1 MNEEEDGNPT
11 THSGADT
18 SAADAPVVQPKSV
31 DDVRELTRTSAVD
44 IRSMLV
50 RYLKRHLPKEEP
62 KPVVVDTPPRVIG
75 THAKLLPLMQV
86 IPWLLGSG
94 FVISFLWDFNGMSF
108 SILGYTLELG
118 GLLRI
123 LSVSGLI
130 GFVTNWLAITM
141 LFNPRVSRPLLG
153 QGLIPAQ
160 RERVIYRLS
169 KAISDEL
176 LNETIIKQK
185 IEESGVIP
193 KYRGMAV
200 SVARGVLED
209 EEFRDDLKR
218 VTVDYVN
225 QLISSD
231 DVREKMVS
239 FTIAKLEEQ
248 LGEGISGMA
257 LKLYRFA
264 KEDDFRKKLD
274 KAIRDLP
281 TSLDHVLDGMD
292 DMLDKLPGRI
302 EERSEQIEN
311 WATQVILGFVEQ
323 LDVYDMVMT
332 NMKSY
337 DDRKLED
344 LLKKTSNEQLNYIK
358 YLGGIL
364 GSIGGLVIWKPVFAI
379 ILLGSIGLVLFLV
392 DESILRLQQRRAKAS
407 S

>member
-1 MNEEEDGNPT
+1 MTPDEKQD
-11 THSGADT
+11 SAD
-18 SAADAPVVQPKSV
+18 AADELTHPRGDSA
-31 DDVRELTRTSAVD
+31 DVSDVKALTRTRAQDV
-44 IRSMLV
+44 RSLLTRYV
-50 RYLKRHLPKEEP
+50 RRHMPAIEKSEAPPSE
-62 KPVVVDTPPRVIG
+62 PPRVVG
-75 THAKLLPLMQV
+75 SHAHFLPLMRI
-86 IPWLLGSG
+86 IPWVLAIG
-94 FVISFLWDFNGMSF
+94 FGASFLWDFPGMSVALF
-108 SILGYTLELG
+108 GYTLQLE

-141 LFNPRVSRPLLG
+141 LFNPRVSRPILG

-160 RERVIYRLS
+160 RDRVIYRLS
-169 KAISDEL
+169 RAISDEL

-193 KYRGMAV
+193 RYREMAL

-209 EEFRDDLKR
+209 EEFRDDLKAL
-218 VTVDYVN
+218 TVDYVN
-225 QLISSD
+225 QLLASD
-231 DVREKMVS
+231 DVRERLVT
-239 FTIAKLEEQ
+239 FTIEKLEEQ
-248 LGEGISGMA
+248 LGEGISGIA
-257 LKLYRFA
+257 LRLYRFA
-264 KEDDFRKKLD
+264 REEDFRKKLD

-292 DMLDKLPGRI
+292 DMLDRIPARI
-302 EERSEQIEN
+302 EARSEQIEQ
-311 WATQVILGFVEQ
+311 WATQVVLGFVEQ

-364 GSIGGLVIWKPVFAI
+364 GAIGGLVIWKPLFAI
-379 ILLGSIGLVLFLV
+379 GLLGSVCVVLFGI
-392 DESILRLQQRRAKAS
+392 DETILRIRRRGS
-407 S
+407 QHPPVVE